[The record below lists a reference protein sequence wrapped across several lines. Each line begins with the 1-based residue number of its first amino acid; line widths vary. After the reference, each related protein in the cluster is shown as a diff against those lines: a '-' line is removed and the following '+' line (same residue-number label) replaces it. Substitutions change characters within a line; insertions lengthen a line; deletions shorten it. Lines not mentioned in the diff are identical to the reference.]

1 MMASSNHLG
10 DELQDFL
17 DGRLAEPNR
26 ARVEEHLSTC
36 AQCRREIGALRWIK
50 NEALGQLPMEEVP
63 DALASR
69 VGATLDG
76 VDTEARGEGRV
87 RRYSR
92 RPVRWAAS
100 AALVVAAA
108 ALAFF
113 FVSRSSSASLP
124 ELVARDFVAYA
135 SGGVPLEVTSRD
147 PRVIEAFFAH
157 SSIRFETRVF
167 DLGMMRYDLIGG
179 RVHHL
184 GDRVSALWVY
194 RGADGRLLLCQMYE
208 GTVAELPPADE
219 TRKNNGITFLVHR
232 EGNTTVVFWQEG
244 DVVCVL
250 ASDAAPEAVIQL
262 AYAKARKT

>member
-1 MMASSNHLG
+1 MMESFNHLG

-36 AQCRREIGALRWIK
+36 AQCRREIGALRWVK
-50 NEALGQLPMEEVP
+50 NEALGRLPAEEVP
-63 DALASR
+63 EALASR
-69 VGATLDG
+69 VRATLDG
-76 VDTEARGEGRV
+76 EDTEARGEGRV
-87 RRYSR
+87 RRYSQ

-108 ALAFF
+108 LAFF
-113 FVSRSSSASLP
+113 FVSRPTSASLP
-124 ELVARDFVAYA
+124 KLVARDFVAYA
-135 SGGVPLEVTSRD
+135 SGRVPLEVTSRD
-147 PRVIEAFFAH
+147 PRVIEAFFARRG
-157 SSIRFETRVF
+157 IGFATRVF

-179 RVHHL
+179 RVHRL

-208 GTVAELPPADE
+208 GTVAELPPAHE
-219 TRKNNGITFLVHR
+219 TRKNNGITFRVHR
-232 EGNTTVVFWQEG
+232 EGTTTVVFWQEG